1 MRKRIAAVL
10 AMVFLL
16 AGTGVARQ
24 SGQNG
29 AAAPSSSAKVV
40 TLRGAVGDSG
50 KTLACEN
57 DKTVWTVLNPEML
70 AENAGNHVSI
80 RARMDA
86 AKHALRVVAVRFPPS
101 AGVILSDAAF
111 RR

>member
-1 MRKRIAAVL
+1 MPKRIAAVV

-16 AGTGVARQ
+16 AGIGRARQ

-29 AAAPSSSAKVV
+29 TAASSLSSKIV
-40 TLRGAVGDSG
+40 TLRGTVTDGG
-50 KTLACEN
+50 KTLACQDE
-57 DKTVWTVLNPEML
+57 KTPWTVLNPEML
-70 AENAGNHVSI
+70 AENAGKHVSI

-86 AKHALRVVAVRFPPS
+86 AKRVLRVIAVRLSPS
-101 AGVILSDAAF
+101 AGVVLTDAAF